1 MKVFFALL
9 KVKAGSEQEFERL
22 QRELSRLTHE
32 TEPGTLVY
40 DVVRHA
46 AEAGKYAVYARFKD
60 EAAFQQHQT
69 SAFHD
74 RLVPPI
80 VACLDGG
87 AAGMDL
93 QFYDWVG

>member
-9 KVKAGSEQEFERL
+9 KVKTGREQEFERL

-32 TEPGTLVY
+32 GEPGTIVY
-40 DVVRHA
+40 DVVRHD
-46 AEAGKYAVYARFKD
+46 EQPGKYAVYARFKD

-69 SAFHD
+69 STFHD

-80 VACLDGG
+80 VDCLDGG
-87 AAGMDL
+87 AAGMEL
-93 QFYDWVG
+93 TFYDWVG